1 MSEAVTSSAGR
12 FPAAPAAADA
22 ELLRG
27 ARILVVEDEWITA
40 YDVIATLTGAGAV
53 AVGPAATI
61 AKAKQLAANEAGL
74 DAALLDCRL
83 GRDDV
88 LPVIP
93 ILAARRIPF
102 VFHTGHASPLDLSKW
117 PDAAI
122 VVKPALPARLV
133 QALYKTIQPSRC

>member
-53 AVGPAATI
+53 AVGPPQPSPRQSSLRQMRPA
-61 AKAKQLAANEAGL
+61 
-74 DAALLDCRL
+74 R
-83 GRDDV
+83 RR
-88 LPVIP
+88 
-93 ILAARRIPF
+93 AARLQAGVTTFFLSYPF
-102 VFHTGHASPLDLSKW
+102 SP
-117 PDAAI
+117 
-122 VVKPALPARLV
+122 PAGYRLYFTPV
-133 QALYKTIQPSRC
+133 MPRR